1 MPLILKSFILKKEPF
16 RKQKNKDNFNKLV
29 IKYKERG
36 ARMPK
41 VATDIPDNLY
51 KKIEEE
57 VRRGIFTDVSEA
69 INAALK
75 KAYAKKSRAYLRWLI
90 KKEGI
95 TEAAMLKEL
104 ENIRR

>member
-1 MPLILKSFILKKEPF
+1 
-16 RKQKNKDNFNKLV
+16 
-29 IKYKERG
+29 
-36 ARMPK
+36 MPK
-41 VATDIPDNLY
+41 VATNIPNDLY

-57 VRRGIFTDVSEA
+57 VKLGMFSDFSEA

-75 KAYAKKSRAYLRWLI
+75 KAYAKKSRTYLRWLI

-95 TEAAMLKEL
+95 SEPSMLKEL

>member
-1 MPLILKSFILKKEPF
+1 
-16 RKQKNKDNFNKLV
+16 
-29 IKYKERG
+29 
-36 ARMPK
+36 MPK
-41 VATDIPDNLY
+41 VATNIPNDLY

-57 VRRGIFTDVSEA
+57 VKLGMFSDFSEA

-75 KAYAKKSRAYLRWLI
+75 KAYAKKSRTYLRWLI

-95 TEAAMLKEL
+95 GEPFMLKEL

>member
-1 MPLILKSFILKKEPF
+1 
-16 RKQKNKDNFNKLV
+16 
-29 IKYKERG
+29 
-36 ARMPK
+36 MPK
-41 VATDIPDNLY
+41 VATNIPNDLY

-57 VRRGIFTDVSEA
+57 VKLGMFSDFSEA

-75 KAYAKKSRAYLRWLI
+75 KAYAKKSRTYLRWLI

-95 TEAAMLKEL
+95 GEPSMLKEL

>member
-1 MPLILKSFILKKEPF
+1 
-16 RKQKNKDNFNKLV
+16 
-29 IKYKERG
+29 
-36 ARMPK
+36 MPK
-41 VATDIPDNLY
+41 VAATIPNDLY

-57 VRRGIFTDVSEA
+57 VKLGMFSDFSEA

-75 KAYAKKSRAYLRWLI
+75 KAYAKKSRTYLRWLI

-95 TEAAMLKEL
+95 GEPSMLKEL

>member
-1 MPLILKSFILKKEPF
+1 
-16 RKQKNKDNFNKLV
+16 
-29 IKYKERG
+29 
-36 ARMPK
+36 MPK
-41 VATDIPDNLY
+41 VAATIPNDLY

-57 VRRGIFTDVSEA
+57 VKLGMFSDFSEA

-75 KAYAKKSRAYLRWLI
+75 KAYAKKSRTYLRWLI

-95 TEAAMLKEL
+95 AEPSMLKEL